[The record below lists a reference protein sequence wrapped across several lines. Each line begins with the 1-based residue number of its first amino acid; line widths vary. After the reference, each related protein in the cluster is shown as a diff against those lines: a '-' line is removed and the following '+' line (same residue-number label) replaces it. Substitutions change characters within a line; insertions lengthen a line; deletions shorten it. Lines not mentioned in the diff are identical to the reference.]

1 MISVQQ
7 VLIPTKRAKL
17 LKNKLLLDSIEK
29 RLNCKIHLEEENQV
43 VIEGE
48 AYEEYNAKNI
58 ISAFGRGFEIDQAYS
73 LLSEEYFFTPIN
85 LKEIF
90 RNKEQLMRIKGR
102 IIGENGKTKEY
113 IESVSGAKLCIYEST
128 VSLIG
133 TIDQIKI
140 ANVAIN
146 ILLEGGTH
154 KKAYRVME
162 KARREQR

>member
-1 MISVQQ
+1 MQQ
-7 VLIPTKRAKL
+7 VLIPVKRAKL
-17 LKNKLLLDSIEK
+17 LSDKKLLESIEK
-29 RLNCKIHLEEENQV
+29 RLNCKIRIEEDNQV

-58 ISAFGRGFEIDQAYS
+58 ISAFGRGFDINQAYS

-85 LKEIF
+85 LKELF
-90 RNKEQLMRIKGR
+90 RNKDQLMRIKGR

-113 IESVSGAKLCIYEST
+113 IESVSGAKMCIYEST

-162 KARREQR
+162 KARRELR

>member
-1 MISVQQ
+1 VISVQQ
-7 VLIPTKRAKL
+7 VLIPVKRAKL
-17 LKNKLLLDSIEK
+17 LSDKKLLESIEK
-29 RLNCKIHLEEENQV
+29 RLSCKIHVEEENQV

-58 ISAFGRGFEIDQAYS
+58 ISAFGRGFDINQAYS

-85 LKEIF
+85 LKELF
-90 RNKEQLMRIKGR
+90 RNKDQLMRIKGR

-113 IESVSGAKLCIYEST
+113 IESVSGAKMCIYEST

-162 KARREQR
+162 KARRELR

>member
-1 MISVQQ
+1 MQQ
-7 VLIPTKRAKL
+7 VLIPIKRVKL
-17 LKNKLLLDSIEK
+17 LDKKTLESISK
-29 RLNCKIHLEEENQV
+29 RLNCKIHIEDENQV
-43 VIEGE
+43 VIEGD
-48 AYEEYNAKNI
+48 AYDEYNAKNI
-58 ISAFGRGFEIDQAYS
+58 ISAFGRGFDMNQAYT

-85 LKEIF
+85 LKEMF
-90 RNKEQLMRIKGR
+90 RNKDQLMRVKGR

-113 IESVSGAKLCIYEST
+113 IEAVSGAKLCIYENT

-133 TIDQIKI
+133 TIEQIKV

-162 KARREQR
+162 KARRGIR